1 MVRHVHYPWIGDPM
15 SEIVDVA
22 IIGAGTAGLAAL
34 REVRKRT
41 ECFVLINDGPY
52 GTTCARVGC
61 MPSKALIEA
70 ANAFHRRRSFEAF
83 GIGGADALSI
93 DVPAVLRHV
102 RALRDDFV
110 AGTLKITERLGERS
124 IAGRARLLGP
134 GRIDVDGRELRARRI
149 IIATGS
155 RPLVPDAWRKFGD
168 RVLTTDTLFEQEA
181 LPARIAVIGLGPVGV
196 EMAQALSR
204 LGLDVVGFGSNRML
218 AGLSDTRVDT
228 RFAELLCREFPVHV
242 GSSAELSA
250 EDDGLRVRNGKV
262 SVVVDSV
269 LAALGRRPNIDAL
282 GLEELGVELD
292 ARGRPPVDP
301 STMRIA
307 DLPIY
312 LAGDAAGGA
321 AVLHEAAD
329 EGHIAAL
336 NALGT
341 APRCFRRRV
350 PLAIV
355 FSSPNVAVVGRRLAE
370 LDATQTLTGEVDFAH
385 QGRARAALR
394 NEGLLRLYAQRESGM
409 LLGAELCAPSGEH
422 IAHLLALA
430 IERGLTVQ
438 DMLRM
443 PFYHPVLEEGLRSA
457 LRELAAQLPAA
468 GDSDLA
474 GCSPFQAEALD

>member
-1 MVRHVHYPWIGDPM
+1 M
-15 SEIVDVA
+15 SEILDVA

-41 ECFVLINDGPY
+41 ERFVLINDGPY

-70 ANAFHRRRSFEAF
+70 ANAFDRRRSFEAF

-110 AGTLKITERLGERS
+110 AGTLKITERLGERN

-134 GRIDVDGRELRARRI
+134 DRIDVDGRELRARRI

-155 RPLVPDAWRKFGD
+155 RPLLPDAWRKFGD
-168 RVLTTDTLFEQEA
+168 RVLTTDTLFEQDG

-218 AGLSDTRVDT
+218 AGLSDTRVDA

-250 EDDGLRVRNGKV
+250 QGDGLRVRTGKV
-262 SVVVDSV
+262 SVVVDGV

-292 ARGRPPVDP
+292 ARGRPPLDP

-312 LAGDAAGGA
+312 LAGDVAAGGA

-336 NALGT
+336 NALAA

-370 LDATQTLTGEVDFAH
+370 LDAARTLTGEVDFAH

-474 GCSPFQAEALD
+474 GCPPFQAEALD